1 MKLRTLE
8 LDKFGA
14 FDNLRLNFRA
24 DAKLHVVYGPNE
36 AGKST
41 ALAAVGAL
49 LYGVPERTPFAFRF
63 PGQELRIG
71 AEIVDREGAALVV
84 RRRKGRKNTLQGD
97 DGAVLPDDALEPMLG
112 GVGEDVFRRSFGL
125 DPAALREGGDAMLRA
140 DGDVGATLLEAAS
153 GLRNLLDLRSDLEAK
168 ADEIFGDRRAAHR
181 LFYQALDRHSAAR
194 KAIDT
199 KELRVDAWRRLN
211 GEIEALGQK
220 VEAIR
225 AERRASEAERAR
237 LGRLKRAVPV
247 LRDIADAERRLADF
261 ADLPDFAPGATDVLA
276 AALQELRAAGEAEE
290 RASAEERR
298 SVENAARIVVDQA
311 SLAEASAIEELF
323 GASGGYANEKRDLPR
338 VQAEADQY
346 AAALER
352 HARALGLPDA
362 EALETRR
369 PTAAALA
376 ALRGLIAEGRKIQ
389 ADAEAKALR
398 HARERK
404 AVEALRLEREAR
416 PPAMDPSQA
425 RETFAALGKI
435 AERSRKAD
443 KEREDLADE
452 ARRLGERLAR
462 LDPEVADLDALAAR
476 PLPRDE
482 DISRFEKAFDAAHEA
497 ARGAAGRREA
507 VEQEMAG
514 TTARLATLA
523 AGRPLAT
530 ATRIEAAR
538 EVREEAW
545 RPLRAT
551 LLGADD
557 APPPGALPDRVRDFE
572 RLTTEADRLADE
584 ASSDAARLAKHGLE
598 TQRLDEQTRAYALA
612 QASEAEEAAKRGEIE
627 RAWIELWQGISAHP
641 RSPAQMRDWIGR
653 ITEAFGAR
661 DRLLQRKAAHEAE
674 TRGLAAVAPA
684 LGALAAELGLPPVE
698 GLDVGRQADR
708 VERRLDEAAKAFNA
722 SRATEARYAEA
733 GRLLAEAARDDTEAA
748 ERFGAWRVRAETA
761 LAAAGVVD
769 AATVEAGEAA
779 LDVWDKALSDGE
791 NLRDRAR
798 RVAGMRRNMEAF
810 EAEARALASR
820 CAPEAVDLPADSTA
834 RRLNERLAAARKSEA
849 QRVEAARSVDAARRS
864 LAETSERRSRADA
877 ALAQATASL
886 PPDSDPSVLIARERE
901 RAELAETLRQKRRH
915 LLDVADGVEE
925 PRLLAE
931 MEGFDPDAAAAR
943 IAELEREN
951 EDRER
956 LENEHRAQ
964 RALMLQR
971 REELEAGVGAE
982 EAWQQRR
989 NAEAELLET
998 ARRWAVLKAAS
1009 ALLGGALD
1017 RHRAARRDPLMTRA
1031 GAIFALLTGGAFAS
1045 LDQAFGDDDELQLVG
1060 VRRSGEN
1067 VRVKAL
1073 SEGTRDQ
1080 LYLALR
1086 LAVIENY
1093 AARSEAP
1100 PFVGDDI
1107 FASFDD
1113 ERTGAGLEALAAIG
1127 DRVQTILFTHHRH
1140 VADAAKVR
1148 LGAAAD
1154 VIEIR

>member
-14 FDNLRLNFRA
+14 FDTLRLNFRL

-71 AEIVDREGAALVV
+71 AELVDRAGAALAV

-97 DGAVLPDDALEPMLG
+97 DGAVLPDDALELMLG
-112 GVGEDVFRRSFGL
+112 SVGEDAFRRSFGL
-125 DPAALREGGDAMLRA
+125 DAGALREGGEAMLRA

-153 GLRNLLDLRSDLEAK
+153 GLRNLLDLRSDLEAR

-194 KAIDT
+194 KAIET

-220 VEAIR
+220 VEAMR
-225 AERRASEAERAR
+225 AERRASEGEQAR
-237 LGRLKRAVPV
+237 FGRLRRAAPV
-247 LRDIADAERRLADF
+247 LRDIADAERCLADF
-261 ADLPDFAPGATDVLA
+261 ADLPVFAPGVTDALA
-276 AALQELRAAGEAEE
+276 AALQDLRAAAEAEE

-298 SVENAARIVVDQA
+298 SVENAAGIAVDQA

-346 AAALER
+346 VAALER
-352 HARALGLPDA
+352 HARALGLPDV

-376 ALRGLIAEGRKIQ
+376 ALRGLIAEGRKVQ
-389 ADAEAKALR
+389 ADADAKALR
-398 HARERK
+398 HARELK
-404 AVEALRLEREAR
+404 AIEAQRREREAR
-416 PPAMDPSQA
+416 PPAVDPSGA

-435 AERSRKAD
+435 AERARKAD
-443 KEREDLADE
+443 KEREDLAEE
-452 ARRLGERLAR
+452 ARRLGEKLAR
-462 LDPEVADLDALAAR
+462 LDPPVADLDALASQ

-482 DISRFEKAFDAAHEA
+482 DISRFEKAFDAALEG
-497 ARGAAGRREA
+497 ARIAAGRREA
-507 VEQEMAG
+507 VENEMAG
-514 TTARLATLA
+514 TMARLSTLA

-530 ATRIEAAR
+530 ATRIDAAR
-538 EVREEAW
+538 GEREDAW

-551 LLGADD
+551 LLGAHD
-557 APPPGALPDRVRDFE
+557 APPPDALPDRVRGFE
-572 RLTTEADRLADE
+572 RLTAEADRLADE
-584 ASSDAARLAKHGLE
+584 ASSDAGRLAKHGLE

-612 QASEAEEAAKRGEIE
+612 QAGEAEEAAKRGDIE
-627 RAWIELWQGISAHP
+627 RAWADLWQGVSARP
-641 RSPAQMRDWIGR
+641 RPPAQMRDWVGR
-653 ITEAFGAR
+653 VTEALGAR
-661 DRLLQRKAAHEAE
+661 DRLLQRRAAHEAE
-674 TRGLAAVAPA
+674 ARDLAAVAPA
-684 LGALAAELGLPPVE
+684 LGALAADLGLPPID

-733 GRLLAEAARDDTEAA
+733 CRLFAEAARDDAEAA
-748 ERFGAWRVRAETA
+748 ERFSAWRVRADTA
-761 LAAAGVVD
+761 LATAGVVG
-769 AATVEAGEAA
+769 AITVEAGEAA

-810 EAEARALASR
+810 EAEARALAAR
-820 CAPEAVDLPADSTA
+820 CAPEAVDLPAGSTA
-834 RRLNERLAAARKSEA
+834 RRLNDRLSAARKSEA
-849 QRVEAARSVDAARRS
+849 QRVEAARSVEAARRS
-864 LAETSERRSRADA
+864 LAETRERRSRADA
-877 ALAQATASL
+877 ALAEATASL

-931 MEGFDPDAAAAR
+931 MQGFDPDAAAAR

-971 REELEAGVGAE
+971 REELEVGVGAE
-982 EAWQQRR
+982 EAWQLRR
-989 NAEAELLET
+989 NAEAELVET

-1031 GAIFALLTGGAFAS
+1031 GAIFALLTGNAFTG

-1060 VRRSGEN
+1060 VRRSGES

-1093 AARSEAP
+1093 ATRSEAP
-1100 PFVGDDI
+1100 PFVGDDL

-1140 VADAAKVR
+1140 VADAAKAR